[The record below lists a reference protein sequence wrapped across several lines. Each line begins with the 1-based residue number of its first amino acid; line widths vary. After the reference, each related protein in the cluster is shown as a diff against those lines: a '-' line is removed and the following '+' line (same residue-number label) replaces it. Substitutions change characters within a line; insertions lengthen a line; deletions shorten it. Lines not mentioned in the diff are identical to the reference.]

1 MIFFHQLCTGKVKQL
16 LSEEMKKNEQQQ
28 PQTQKL
34 ARKKYT
40 SNDRS
45 TIFNALNHSPFHLT
59 FAQLRPMHNGN
70 REHKQK
76 KKKKTT
82 TQRTSTNVN
91 RHQLTENNRTQ
102 QFIIAACSSAFNRR
116 RVRLPSTIA
125 YPFS

>member
-76 KKKKTT
+76 KKKTT